1 MSNGQLNN
9 VSMSNAMQ
17 LVSQEPAVKTAVTS
31 DGQQQDGGN
40 FAGLLSG
47 IQSTAKM
54 QASPDSGQ
62 AGQSLQRVGEEQI
75 PRDADAESPVA
86 DLLAQINITPQIVAA
101 AELAAGML
109 EKSEEEGVNTDALLQ
124 GSDASDVAARMVMAA
139 YSQTGRMPEVNI
151 PAELDVDTLQNAAAA
166 VTEQSTVKQSAK
178 NSAQLTEERVPRQQS
193 GVGQFPT
200 TDGQPVKGELAE
212 PAPASSF
219 RPAEYDR
226 MSSAELPAQQPVDRS
241 QNVASSTAQPGF
253 LTASN
258 DKIRVEQ
265 AGTLPAQAIP
275 AQTAVT
281 LSPLAAPV
289 PVPEEIIAQADAMHA
304 APAEKTA
311 GAQTGLPADQST
323 AAVAASSPESEI
335 EMQISQPRPVTAQ
348 LTAGVRQQLNGEQP
362 TEKVLTGSEQSNAKE
377 MTSSRQMPV
386 SDSESASG
394 SDFPGAGG
402 SSQGQ
407 SDAAS
412 ENGMLP
418 QDMRGQLRTE
428 QQSAALSSAKAVP
441 SEPLRQD
448 IPEQVAQQVKERLVQ
463 HEVKPGNQ
471 QITLTLSPDSLGEI
485 KMNLNLQGQKLSVEI
500 VTENRAVR
508 DAIIQHTDS
517 LKESLARQNITMESF
532 DVTTGGKGS
541 ANQGQNQ
548 NAWRELARQQQ
559 QQQFWTSPRGYQPAQ
574 AAPSSDHAAY
584 QRGQGQTML
593 DIHY

>member
-17 LVSQEPAVKTAVTS
+17 LVSQEPALKTAVTA

-54 QASPDSGQ
+54 QASSDSGQ
-62 AGQSLQRVGEEQI
+62 AGQPAKRVGEEQLT
-75 PRDADAESPVA
+75 RDAGSENPVV
-86 DLLAQINITPQIVAA
+86 DLLAQISIPPRSITA
-101 AELAAGML
+101 AELAAAMP
-109 EKSEEEGVNTDALLQ
+109 EKPEEGEVNQLQ
-124 GSDASDVAARMVMAA
+124 GSDPSDVASRLVMAA
-139 YSQTGRMPEVNI
+139 YSQPGRMPEVNI
-151 PAELDVDTLQNAAAA
+151 PTEPDADVLQNAATA
-166 VTEQSTVKQSAK
+166 VTEMPTEKQAVKT
-178 NSAQLTEERVPRQQS
+178 SAQLSEERVQRQQS
-193 GVGQFPT
+193 GLGQFPI
-200 TDGQPVKGELAE
+200 TDGQPVKGVLAE
-212 PAPASSF
+212 QLPASSF
-219 RPAEYDR
+219 QPAEYDR
-226 MSSAELPAQQPVDRS
+226 KSSGELPAQQLVDRS

-253 LTASN
+253 FTASN
-258 DKIRVEQ
+258 DKIRVERV
-265 AGTLPAQAIP
+265 GTLSSL
-275 AQTAVT
+275 T
-281 LSPLAAPV
+281 APV
-289 PVPEEIIAQADAMHA
+289 PALGEPIVQAGAMHA
-304 APAEKTA
+304 APAEKMA
-311 GAQTGLPADQST
+311 GAQTGPPADQLT

-335 EMQISQPRPVTAQ
+335 EMQISQPRPISAQ
-348 LTAGVRQQLNGEQP
+348 VTAGVRQQLNGEPQV
-362 TEKVLTGSEQSNAKE
+362 EKVLTGSEKDNAKE
-377 MTSSRQMPV
+377 MSSSRQLPV
-386 SDSESASG
+386 SDIESMPG
-394 SDFPGAGG
+394 SDHSGAGG

-407 SDAAS
+407 SDVAS

-418 QDMRGQLRTE
+418 HDMRGQLRTE
-428 QQSAALSSAKAVP
+428 QQSATVPSAKAVP
-441 SEPLRQD
+441 AEPLRQD

-500 VTENRAVR
+500 LTENRAVR

-559 QQQFWTSPRGYQPAQ
+559 QFWPSPRGYQTAQ